1 MNDALLQLFSASINA
16 AGVVTQQA
24 GRFLGRNRTYNAV
37 ARVGGDVTG
46 TGPTLSFTLEESNAL
61 ASGYGQIPGTG
72 TINVTEMWGLQA
84 AGGSAAVG
92 AKPEIPRVPG
102 TPPRVAFSTT
112 KDYVR
117 AVVTAG
123 GTSPVFPNTSI
134 YAEPLDVASKI
145 SGS

>member
-1 MNDALLQLFSASINA
+1 MNDALLRVFSGSISVTGA
-16 AGVVTQQA
+16 QTQQA
-24 GRFLGRNRTYNAV
+24 GVFAGRNRTYNAV

-46 TGPTLSFTLEESNAL
+46 TGPTLSYILEESSLL
-61 ASGYGQIPGTG
+61 ASGYAQVPGTG

-84 AGGSAAVG
+84 AGGASAVG

-112 KDYVR
+112 KDFVR
-117 AVVTAG
+117 AVVAAG
-123 GTSPVFPNTSI
+123 GTSPVFPSTTI
-134 YAEPLDVASKI
+134 YLEPLDVATKI

>member
-1 MNDALLQLFSASINA
+1 MNDLLLRLFSASISVTGA
-16 AGVVTQQA
+16 QTQQA
-24 GRFLGRNRTYNAV
+24 GVYAGRNRSFNAV

-61 ASGYGQIPGTG
+61 ASGYAQVPGTG

-84 AGGSAAVG
+84 AGGASAAG
-92 AKPEIPRVPG
+92 AKPELPRVPG
-102 TPPRVAFSTT
+102 TPVRVPFATT

-117 AVVTAG
+117 AVVAAG
-123 GTSPVFPNTSI
+123 GTSPVFPNATI
-134 YAEPLDVASKI
+134 YAEPIDATSKI

>member
-1 MNDALLQLFSASINA
+1 VNDLLLRLFSADISA

-24 GRFLGRNRTYNAV
+24 GVFAGRNRTFNAV
-37 ARVGGDVTG
+37 PRIGGDVTG
-46 TGPTLSFTLEESNAL
+46 TTPTLSFTLEESNAL
-61 ASGYGQIPGTG
+61 ASGYAQVPGTG

-84 AGGSAAVG
+84 AGGAAAAG

-102 TPPRVAFSTT
+102 TPPRVAFATT

-123 GTSPVFPNTSI
+123 GTSPVFPKATI
-134 YAEPLDVASKI
+134 YLEPTDATSKI

>member
-1 MNDALLQLFSASINA
+1 MNDLLLRLFSASVNA
-16 AGVVTQQA
+16 AGVVAQQA
-24 GRFLGRNRTYNAV
+24 GIFAGRNRSFNAV
-37 ARVGGDVTG
+37 ARIGGDVTG
-46 TGPTLSFTLEESNAL
+46 TTPTLTFTLEESNAL
-61 ASGYGQIPGTG
+61 ASGYTQIPGTG

-84 AGGSAAVG
+84 AGTSAAAG

-102 TPPRVAFSTT
+102 TPIRVPFTAT

-123 GTSPVFPNTSI
+123 GTSPVFPNASI
-134 YAEPLDVASKI
+134 YAEPLEATSKI